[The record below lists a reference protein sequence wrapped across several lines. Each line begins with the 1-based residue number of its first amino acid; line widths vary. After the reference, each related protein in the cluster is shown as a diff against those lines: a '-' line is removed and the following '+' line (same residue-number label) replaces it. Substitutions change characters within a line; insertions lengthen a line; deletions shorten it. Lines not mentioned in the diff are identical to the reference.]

1 MMSKLKRI
9 LSTFV
14 RLSLRMKILVIVSF
28 AVLGI
33 MRLLM
38 ILLPFRRLTALMGKA
53 HQESPYSLDPAS
65 QILAQE
71 VGFAINIVSNHTPW
85 KSECLVKALAAQFIL
100 KVLNISSTLYL
111 GVSKDDSNHLT
122 AHAWVRSGNQI
133 ITGAFEYEDQF
144 KCVDFF
150 AS

>member
-1 MMSKLKRI
+1 MSKLKRI